1 MIDPSWRVCALH
13 FTLRPPTLPYTLRL
27 SMVKIDLSGISP
39 APTHMSSDIVSSV
52 IDKTG
57 VLLPFIVVT
66 MILLACIYHDRL
78 VFTRPNRPNMT
89 VPDGALP
96 LIGHT
101 YTMVK
106 QGAKGQFERM
116 QMWTASE

>member
-1 MIDPSWRVCALH
+1 MA
-13 FTLRPPTLPYTLRL
+13 
-27 SMVKIDLSGISP
+27 KIDLSGI
-39 APTHMSSDIVSSV
+39 APTQANMSSDIVSYIV
-52 IDKTG
+52 DKTG

-66 MILLACIYHDRL
+66 LIILACIYHDRL
-78 VFTRPNRPNMT
+78 IFTRPNRPNMT

-116 QMWTASE
+116 QMWTASG